1 MVIMFVIGII
11 SFCLVGSMWIISSL
25 LHHPIIGNRN
35 IKSGKDLDNKK
46 ELLDEEQAAVTDATW
61 TVLHPRS

>member
-25 LHHPIIGNRN
+25 VHRPIIGNGN
-35 IKSGKDLDNKK
+35 IKSGKDLGNKK
-46 ELLDEEQAAVTDATW
+46 ELLDEEQATITAATW